1 VIRHKPA
8 GRGHA
13 YLVEPDQRV
22 PVQPLAGEPVELRA
36 TTAADV
42 ESVQV
47 ELNVNGSVSTVEASA
62 RGLAVAEDASVSLGA
77 GEGHLA
83 AAVTGAARRSTRL
96 AWAAAVQA
104 PPSGRVRYRFV
115 ASGNR
120 SRWFEFGPAHWQRQ
134 SAGELAVIPANPDVA
149 RRLDHESVEWLVGE
163 DGPQRVRF
171 ALRLEP
177 TEHVVGFGERF
188 NALDQRGAELDSV
201 VFEQYKQQGV
211 RTYLPVPFAIVCGSE
226 GWGFHVAT
234 SRRVWFDVGR
244 SEPDRLWV
252 EAAVRPDRPALEVR
266 LYAGA
271 PQDVLASF
279 LDETAVPAI
288 PPDWVFRPWMSANEW
303 NTQERVMAEVE
314 RSERERIP
322 AGVLVIE
329 AWSDEST
336 FVAFRDADY
345 EVHEDGSAH
354 RLADFE
360 FPADGAWP
368 DPKGMVDELHRRGI
382 KLLLWQIPLLKAR
395 PAPQGQARADRDTAV
410 MRGYV
415 VREADGRPYRNRGWW
430 FPTALMPDF
439 TSPEARRWWLEKRRY
454 LVEELRVDG
463 FKTDGG
469 EHAWGDDLRYAD
481 GTTGAEA
488 NNRFPNLYAEAY
500 HELLMSLGRE
510 PVTFSRAGFTGAGAY
525 PCHWA
530 GDESSTWDAFRASI
544 TAGLSAGASG
554 IFFWGWDIGGFSGPI
569 PTAELYVRGAAMA
582 CFCPIMQYHSEFNH
596 HRSPSNDRT
605 PWNIAERTGEP
616 RVLEIYRRYAQ
627 LRERLLP
634 YIVEQARRGVDRRL
648 PLMRALLF
656 EGEDPRIWDFPHQY
670 LFGDDLL
677 VAPVTAPAAAR
688 WQVYL
693 PAGEW
698 VDAWTGEHA
707 ESGRVIER
715 EVPLDVIP
723 VYIRAHAAAVLHPLF
738 GNGSE

>member
-1 VIRHKPA
+1 VIRHHPA
-8 GRGHA
+8 GRGHV

-22 PVQPLAGEPVELRA
+22 PVQPLAGETVELRA

-42 ESVQV
+42 ESVRV
-47 ELNVNGSVSTVEASA
+47 ELEVNGSVSTVEASA
-62 RGLAVAEDASVSLGA
+62 RGQAVAEDASASLGA
-77 GEGHLA
+77 GDGHLA
-83 AAVTGAARRSTRL
+83 AAATGAARRSNRR
-96 AWAAAVQA
+96 AWAAIVDA
-104 PPSGRVRYRFV
+104 PTGGRVRYRFH
-115 ASGNR
+115 ADGSR
-120 SRWFEFGPAHWQRQ
+120 SRWFEFGPARWQRE
-134 SAGELAVIPANPDVA
+134 SAGELLIAGDAS
-149 RRLDHESVEWLVGE
+149 RLDRESVEWLVG
-163 DGPQRVRF
+163 DDRTQRVRF
-171 ALRLEP
+171 GLRLEP
-177 TEHVVGFGERF
+177 TERVVGFGERF
-188 NALDQRGAELDSV
+188 NALNQRGVELDSV

-211 RTYLPVPFAIVCGSE
+211 RTYMPVPFAIVCGGD

-252 EAAVRPDRPALEVR
+252 EAALDPDRPALDLR
-266 LYAGA
+266 LYAGG
-271 PQDVLASF
+271 PRDVLASF
-279 LDETAVPAI
+279 LDETAVPAL

-314 RSERERIP
+314 RSEREGIP

-336 FVAFRDADY
+336 FVAFRDARY
-345 EVHEDGSAH
+345 EVHKDGSPH

-360 FPADGAWP
+360 FPVDGAWP

-382 KLLLWQIPLLKAR
+382 KLLLWQIPLLKAL
-395 PAPQGQARADRDTAV
+395 PAPRGQARADRDTAV
-410 MRGYV
+410 ARGYV
-415 VREADGRPYRNRGWW
+415 VHEADGRPYRNRGWW
-430 FPTALMPDF
+430 FPSALMPDL
-439 TSPEARRWWLEKRRY
+439 TSADARRWWLEKRRY
-454 LVEELRVDG
+454 LVEDLGIDG

-469 EHAWGDDLRYAD
+469 EHAWGDDLHYAD
-481 GTTGAEA
+481 GTTGAET
-488 NNRFPNLYAEAY
+488 NNRFPVLYAEAY
-500 HELLMSLGRE
+500 HELLASLGRE

-530 GDESSTWDAFRASI
+530 GDEGSTWDAFRASI
-544 TAGLSAGASG
+544 TAGLTAGASG
-554 IFFWGWDIGGFSGPI
+554 IFFWGWDVGGFSGPL
-569 PTAELYVRGAAMA
+569 PTAELYLRGSAMA

-634 YIVEQARRGVDRRL
+634 YIVEQARRAVERRV

-656 EGEDPRIWDFPHQY
+656 EDDDPRVWDFPHQY

-677 VAPVTAPAAAR
+677 IAPVTAPGAAR

-693 PAGEW
+693 PAGDW
-698 VDAWTGEHA
+698 VDAWTGEPA
-707 ESGRVIER
+707 ETGCVVER

-723 VYIRAHAAAVLHPLF
+723 VYVRAQAAGGLHPLF
-738 GNGSE
+738 SGGTG